1 VTPAQTPAQP
11 RHPAPGAGARDRILR
26 AAYDLFT
33 HHGVQAVGIERV
45 ITDAGISKTTLYRHF
60 KSKDDL
66 VLAVLDLRQELWTER
81 WLIPEARRRGATPAE
96 QLLAVFDAFDDWFR
110 RADYEGCF
118 FVNTLLESHH
128 DPIAAASIAKL
139 QDVRAF
145 LETLAQAAGS
155 PDPEVLASDW
165 QLLMVGAIVTAARGQ
180 PDAAAR
186 ARILGRARLDLE
198 DLRAPG
204 TQSRP
209 AEERERRDGG

>member
-1 VTPAQTPAQP
+1 
-11 RHPAPGAGARDRILR
+11 LR

-33 HHGVQAVGIERV
+33 HAGVQAVGIERV
-45 ITDAGISKTTLYRHF
+45 ITEAGISKATLYRHF

-110 RADYEGCF
+110 RGDYEGCF
-118 FVNTLLESHH
+118 FVNTLLESHRE
-128 DPIAAASIAKL
+128 PIAVASIAKL
-139 QDVRAF
+139 QNVRAF

-165 QLLMVGAIVTAARGQ
+165 QLLMIGAIVAAVRGQ
-180 PDAAAR
+180 PDAAVR
-186 ARILGRARLDLE
+186 ARVLGRARLDLE
-198 DLRAPG
+198 DPG
-204 TQSRP
+204 PVASGP
-209 AEERERRDGG
+209 

>member
-1 VTPAQTPAQP
+1 
-11 RHPAPGAGARDRILR
+11 LR

-45 ITDAGISKTTLYRHF
+45 ITEAGISKATLYRHF

-81 WLIPEARRRGATPAE
+81 WLISETRRRGATPTE

-110 RADYEGCF
+110 RGDYEGCF
-118 FVNTLLESHH
+118 FVNTLLESHRE
-128 DPIAAASIAKL
+128 PIAAASIAKL
-139 QDVRAF
+139 QNVRAF

-165 QLLMVGAIVTAARGQ
+165 QLLMIGAIVAAVRGQ

-186 ARILGRARLDLE
+186 ARFLGRARLDLE
-198 DLRAPG
+198 DLRPVASGP
-204 TQSRP
+204 
-209 AEERERRDGG
+209 